1 VSNAKG
7 GPKMK
12 VQILFSAPVYI
23 TEDPEKVRQAVSN
36 IINHGRPKSEEIRPE
51 VFSDANQNSENC
63 GKSEKSENINPFISD
78 ATSRRNIRQII
89 AAKGDLMLLTG
100 IHYLIRK
107 EEIIDTAKS
116 AFLENLSDD
125 GCETEVL
132 LNKQAAFMKRL
143 SFPADLEPL
152 GSVKLEIRTE
162 TSENMLKLIDWLTP
176 PTKNG
181 LPVFELKLDE
191 L

>member
-1 VSNAKG
+1 VSNVKG

-12 VQILFSAPVYI
+12 VQVLFSAPVYI

-36 IINHGRPKSEEIRPE
+36 IINHGRPKSEEIRPM
-51 VFSDANQNSENC
+51 VFSDANQKSENS
-63 GKSEKSENINPFISD
+63 GGETENINPFISD
-78 ATSRRNIRQII
+78 ATSRPNIQQII
-89 AAKGDLMLLTG
+89 VSKGDLMLLAG
-100 IHYLIRK
+100 IHYMIRK

-116 AFLENLSDD
+116 AFMECLSED
-125 GCETEVL
+125 GLKTAVL

-143 SFPADLEPL
+143 SFPADSEPL
-152 GSVKLEIRTE
+152 GSVKLEIRAE
-162 TSENMLKLIDWLTP
+162 TSEDMLKLIDWLTP

>member
-1 VSNAKG
+1 
-7 GPKMK
+7 MK
-12 VQILFSAPVYI
+12 VGVTFSAPVYI

-36 IINHGRPKSEEIRPE
+36 LINYGRPKSEEIRPGL
-51 VFSDANQNSENC
+51 FSDANQNSETSC
-63 GKSEKSENINPFISD
+63 EELENINPFISN
-78 ATSRRNIRQII
+78 ATTRRNIQQITLE
-89 AAKGDLMLLTG
+89 KGDLLLLTG

-125 GCETEVL
+125 GLKTEVL

-162 TSENMLKLIDWLTP
+162 TSNDMLKLIDWLTP

>member
-1 VSNAKG
+1 MSNAKD

-12 VQILFSAPVYI
+12 VQVTFSAPVYI
-23 TEDPEKVRQAVSN
+23 TEDPQKVRQAVSN
-36 IINHGRPKSEEIRPE
+36 IINHGRPKIEEILPE
-51 VFSDANQNSENC
+51 VFSTAKQNSESSD
-63 GKSEKSENINPFISD
+63 KELEDVNPFISD
-78 ATSRRNIRQII
+78 ATIRRNIQQITL
-89 AAKGDLMLLTG
+89 AKGDLILLTG

-116 AFLENLSDD
+116 AFLESLSDD
-125 GCETEVL
+125 GLKTAVL

-152 GSVKLEIRTE
+152 GSIKLEILTE
-162 TSENMLKLIDWLTP
+162 TSNDMLKLIDWLTP

-181 LPVFELKLDE
+181 LPVFELKFDE